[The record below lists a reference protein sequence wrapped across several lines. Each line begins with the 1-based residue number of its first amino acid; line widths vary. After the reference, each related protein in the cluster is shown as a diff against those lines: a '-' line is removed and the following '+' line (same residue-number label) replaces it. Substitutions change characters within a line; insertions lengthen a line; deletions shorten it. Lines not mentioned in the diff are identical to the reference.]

1 MSLNFKKKKKISVQ
15 KPWIAVITSKRL
27 LVSQFCHVQS
37 DVSLYLTLTMGIL
50 PLLMDAEEG
59 NFPCVMVPF
68 PGDAG
73 GPE

>member
-1 MSLNFKKKKKISVQ
+1 M
-15 KPWIAVITSKRL
+15 ITSKRL